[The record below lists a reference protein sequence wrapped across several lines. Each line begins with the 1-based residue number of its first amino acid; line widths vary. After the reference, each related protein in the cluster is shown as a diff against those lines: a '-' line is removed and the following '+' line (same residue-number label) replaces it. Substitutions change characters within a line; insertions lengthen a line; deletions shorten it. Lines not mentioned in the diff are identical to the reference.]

1 MSNTVNNSNVETF
14 DTVCEALDAI
24 DAHRKA
30 KQSANLNVRITA
42 STTNKYGH
50 LENVSLAYDV
60 TRTGRTIAP
69 TLAVIDTRMVS
80 VQIGGN

>member
-14 DTVCEALDAI
+14 DTVREALDAI

-60 TRTGRTIAP
+60 TRTGRIIAP
-69 TLAVIDTRMVS
+69 VLAS
-80 VQIGGN
+80 VTVGAVCMDIGGN